1 MGGNISSHFQLCRR
15 LQEFL
20 SALIILL
27 KFMQIRALSSKFC
40 RSSSSNTCISVRQGR
55 AGGVPWYTCVYTVQ
69 CTASCIQYILIALPE
84 LVSVLEV
91 QESIPW
97 NRFRE
102 PMQPQPAFVSLLR
115 SPGIDFQPSGIY
127 SLESIPG
134 SLNVYKNGLRAQI
147 CKPFK
152 EPRNRFSAL
161 REGTT
166 NLFDVPARQDT
177 QAGGIDSLE
186 LIPGLLKRLQIRAQ
200 VR

>member
-55 AGGVPWYTCVYTVQ
+55 AGGMPRYTCGVD
-69 CTASCIQYILIALPE
+69 CTILIAEPKFVNL
-84 LVSVLEV
+84 LAV
-91 QESIPW
+91 QESNPW
-97 NRFRE
+97 NRLRE
-102 PMQPQPAFVSLLR
+102 PMQPQPASVSLLR

-134 SLNVYKNGLRAQI
+134 SLNVYKYGLRAQI

-152 EPRNRFSAL
+152 EPRNRFPGHIGW
-161 REGTT
+161 R
-166 NLFDVPARQDT
+166 NQFP
-177 QAGGIDSLE
+177 GIDSLA
-186 LIPGLLKRLQIRAQ
+186 P
-200 VR
+200 